1 MDQETRRLYNDA
13 LRLYEEGKIKESI
26 EVLKQVVSIYPEYPD
41 VHNALGLVYSLAGN
55 HAEAM
60 NCFKR
65 ATELN
70 PEYIEAYVNLA
81 IVYNEQ
87 CDFEDAIQAFEKA
100 ASLET
105 KEKGFSPKL
114 KAELANTYVQLGD
127 TYFELQDYANAK
139 DEYKKA
145 ASLAPTFLDIKLK
158 LAKAS
163 LQLGKYGDVEKLILD
178 ILEQNKGYSEAKT
191 TLGLCYYRQHR
202 FADAKREWQEVLGMD
217 PLNIKARSYLNMLK
231 ERQNG

>member
-1 MDQETRRLYNDA
+1 MDQETKRLYADA

-26 EVLKQVVSIYPEYPD
+26 EVLKRVVGIYPQYPD

-55 HAEAM
+55 HAEAIS
-60 NCFKR
+60 CFKR

-70 PEYIEAYVNLA
+70 PDYIEAYVNLA

-87 CDFEDAIQAFEKA
+87 CEFEAAIKSFETA

-114 KAELANTYVQLGD
+114 KAELAQTYSQLGNTY
-127 TYFELQDYANAK
+127 YELQDYEKARE
-139 DEYKKA
+139 EYEKA
-145 ASLAPTFLDIKLK
+145 ASLAPTFLDLKLK
-158 LAKAS
+158 LAKTN
-163 LQLGKYGDVEKLILD
+163 LQLGRYQDAERLIHS
-178 ILEQNKGYSEAKT
+178 ILEVNANYLEAKS
-191 TLGLCYYRQHR
+191 TLGLCYYRQQKLD
-202 FADAKREWQEVLGMD
+202 DAKKEWQEVLIMD

-231 ERQNG
+231 EKEHG